1 MNIVIAGGG
10 TAGWI
15 AALLISKT
23 QPNKHNITV
32 VASSK
37 IGIIGAG
44 ENATGLFKDLLSGV
58 FFEIDVDMKD
68 FMKKTEATYKNG
80 ILNVNWTKDGSNYF
94 TPLACSPSWMG
105 TDDVVFKYGLAFNKE
120 KIHMY
125 SDSGYLHENN
135 RWEEDLQSFHFN
147 SVKAGEYLKDI
158 CTKDGVQV
166 IDSVISDIEVD
177 ANENI
182 VGFTLEDGQKVVGD
196 FFIDATGFSRLLMK
210 KLNVGWKS
218 YKEFLPVDRAIPFF
232 LNDPELM
239 KRRYTTATALSSG
252 WMWNVP
258 LQTRVGAG
266 YTYDSNYLTEEE
278 AIAEVEEY
286 LGYKVSPI
294 KVIKFDAGRTE
305 ITWKNN
311 CLAVGLAQSFVEP
324 LEATS
329 IHTTITQLILFVN
342 DYLSSDKESTLLAH
356 HMDSFNNICRQMNDL
371 TCDFISLHYQGGRT
385 DSPFWAHMT
394 NNYVATDS
402 VKRVIEH
409 AKTNVPGNFAFKT
422 SIGTA
427 SVCLWNWTLAGLNL
441 LTPEVAKKS
450 LENTGRKAMA
460 KRLIDKFVRAK
471 EGDLRRLN

>member
-10 TAGWI
+10 TAGWL
-15 AALLISKT
+15 AALTIAKT

-37 IGIIGAG
+37 LGIIGAG
-44 ENATGLFKDLLSGV
+44 ENATGLFKDLLTGV
-58 FFEIDVDMKD
+58 FFDINLDMND
-68 FMKKTEATYKNG
+68 FMEKTEATYKNG
-80 ILNVNWTKDGSNYF
+80 ILNVNWTKDGSDYF

-105 TDDVVFKYGLAFNKE
+105 TDDVAFKYGLAFNKE
-120 KIHMY
+120 KLHMY
-125 SDSGYLHENN
+125 SDSGYLYETG
-135 RWEEDLQSFHFN
+135 RWEHDLQSFHFN

-158 CTKDGVQV
+158 CIKDGVKV
-166 IDSVISDIEVD
+166 IDSIILDIEVD
-177 ANENI
+177 SNENI
-182 VGFTLEDGQKVVGD
+182 ISLNLEDERKITGD

-232 LNDPELM
+232 LTDPELM
-239 KRRYTTATALSSG
+239 KRRYTTAIALSSG

-286 LGYKVSPI
+286 LGYKVNPI

-305 ITWKNN
+305 TTWKNN

-329 IHTTITQLILFVN
+329 IHTTITQLLLFVN
-342 DYLSSDKESTLLAH
+342 DYLSSDKETTLLSG
-356 HMDSFNNICRQMNDL
+356 HMESFNKICKQMNDL
-371 TCDFISLHYQGGRT
+371 TCDFISLHYQGGRE
-385 DSPFWAHMT
+385 DSPFWSHIT
-394 NNYVATDS
+394 NNFVATDA
-402 VKRVIEH
+402 VKKVIEH
-409 AKTNVPGNFAFKT
+409 AKTKVPGNFAFKT

-450 LENTGRKAMA
+450 LEDTGRTEMA
-460 KRLIDKFVRAK
+460 KRGIDGFIKSREDRFK
-471 EGDLRRLN
+471 PLN